1 MIRLRAKN
9 WLALLLP
16 PMLFAGMAN
25 AAAAPAVL
33 KLDAGKGKMITLS
46 GPVASIFAAD
56 PKVVEVRPA
65 SKNSLFVFGLAPGET
80 SVVAANK
87 AGRSIATIDVT
98 VLPEPFSA
106 HQMTK
111 AVPAIAPDGDVH
123 VQATS
128 GGLLLHGTV
137 STPAEASEL
146 AALAKQESPAGKVDN
161 ELQVAGPVQVTL
173 QVRIARMSRS
183 VVQDLGINW
192 QSLAR
197 VGHFSPL
204 SIGLPFASA
213 ASGSAAALSLS
224 RLNPNGTTQINSI
237 IDALNTD
244 SLAHILA
251 EPTLTA
257 LSGQT
262 ASFLDGGSFPI
273 PVPGQNGQV
282 TIQYENYGVQLKFT
296 PTVLSSGA
304 IVLNVQPTVSSE
316 SNQNA
321 ISIPAANSSIQVPSL
336 VIQSA
341 STTVVLGSGQSLA
354 IAGLLQNNDTLSR
367 NSVPGIGQVP
377 VLGALFGNSSI
388 DSSQSELVIVVT
400 PYIVRPV
407 DDPSVLKLPDHNW
420 TRPNELQRVLLLHD
434 NGSSRSSQ
442 FTKPIPGDAGFIL
455 D

>member
-1 MIRLRAKN
+1 MTHSRAKN
-9 WLALLLP
+9 WLALLPVL
-16 PMLFAGMAN
+16 LFSSVQAK
-25 AAAAPAVL
+25 AAPASL
-33 KLDAGKGKMITLS
+33 TLNAGKGQMITLP
-46 GPVASIFAAD
+46 GPVASIFAAN

-65 SKNSLFVFGLAPGET
+65 SKNSLFLFGLAPGET
-80 SVVAANK
+80 SVVASNK
-87 AGRSIATIDVT
+87 AGRSIETLDVT
-98 VLPEPFSA
+98 VLPAPFAA
-106 HQMTK
+106 HQMK
-111 AVPAIAPDGDVH
+111 AAARSLVPGSHVH
-123 VQATS
+123 IQATS

-137 STPAEASEL
+137 ATPAEASEL
-146 AALAKQESPAGKVDN
+146 AALATQEAVGGKVDN
-161 ELQVAGPVQVTL
+161 QMQVAEPVQVTL
-173 QVRIARMSRS
+173 QVRIARMSRN
-183 VVQDLGINW
+183 VIQQLGINW
-192 QSLAR
+192 QALAR
-197 VGHFSPL
+197 VGHFAPL

-213 ASGSAAALSLS
+213 AASGTSATLGLS
-224 RLNPNGTTQINSI
+224 RLNPKGSTQINSI

-304 IVLNVQPTVSSE
+304 IILNVQPTVSSE

-321 ISIPAANSSIQVPSL
+321 ISIPAANASIEVPSL

-354 IAGLLQNNDTLSR
+354 IAGLLQNSDTISR

-388 DSSQSELVIVVT
+388 DSTQSELVIVVT
-400 PYIVRPV
+400 PYVVRPV
-407 DDPSVLKLPDHNW
+407 NDPARLKLPDHNW
-420 TRPNELQRVLLLHD
+420 TRPNELQRVLLLQD
-434 NGSSRSSQ
+434 KGSTRA
-442 FTKPIPGDAGFIL
+442 TKPIPGDAGFIL

>member
-1 MIRLRAKN
+1 MTRPRAKN

-16 PMLFAGMAN
+16 MLALGISQAE
-25 AAAAPAVL
+25 AAPASL
-33 KLDAGKGKMITLS
+33 TLDAGKGKMITLRA
-46 GPVASIFAAD
+46 PVASIFAAN

-65 SKNSLFVFGLAPGET
+65 SKNSLFLFGLEPGET
-80 SVVAANK
+80 SVVASNK
-87 AGRSIATIDVT
+87 AGRSIETLDVT
-98 VLPEPFSA
+98 VLPAPFAA
-106 HQMTK
+106 HQMQVT
-111 AVPAIAPDGDVH
+111 APEIAPNADIH
-123 VQATS
+123 IRETPS
-128 GGLLLHGTV
+128 GLLLHGTV
-137 STPAEASEL
+137 ATPAEAAKL
-146 AALAKQESPAGKVDN
+146 DALAVQESPGGKIDDL
-161 ELQVAGPVQVTL
+161 LQVAEPVQVTL
-173 QVRIARMSRS
+173 QVRIARMSRN
-183 VVQDLGINW
+183 VVQQLGINW
-192 QSLAR
+192 QALAR
-197 VGHFSPL
+197 VGHFAPL

-213 ASGSAAALSLS
+213 AASGTSATLGLS

-304 IVLNVQPTVSSE
+304 IILNVQPTVSSQ

-321 ISIPAANSSIQVPSL
+321 ISIPAANALIQVPSL

-341 STTVVLGSGQSLA
+341 STTVVLGSGQTLA
-354 IAGLLQNNDTLSR
+354 IAGLLQNSDTISR

-377 VLGALFGNSSI
+377 VLGALFGNSSM
-388 DSSQSELVIVVT
+388 DSTQSELVIVVT
-400 PYIVRPV
+400 PYVVRPV
-407 DDPSVLKLPDHNW
+407 NDPSRLKLPDYNW
-420 TRPNELQRVLLLHD
+420 TRPNELQRVLLLQD
-434 NGSSRSSQ
+434 KGSPRAS
-442 FTKPIPGDAGFIL
+442 KPIPGDAGFIL